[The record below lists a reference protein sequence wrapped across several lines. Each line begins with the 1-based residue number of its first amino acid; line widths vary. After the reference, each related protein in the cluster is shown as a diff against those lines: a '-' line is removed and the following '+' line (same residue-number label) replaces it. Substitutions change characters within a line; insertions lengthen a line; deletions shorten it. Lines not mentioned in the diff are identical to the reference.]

1 MGRVLNIVGASARA
15 AAFSA
20 RAAGFE
26 PSCADLFAD
35 VDLQA
40 VCATKRIEN
49 YPHDLASWLHRA
61 PRAPWIY
68 TGALEN
74 FPELV
79 DELARLRPLYGNG
92 GRALRSAR
100 DPLLW
105 SRALV
110 EFGIPAPRVSLSTA
124 ELPPDGSWIRKP
136 LRSANGQSV
145 APWTGQFAGSADEPG
160 DGRGWYYQERIGGVP
175 VAAVFV
181 AADGDA
187 AILGVSRQLLGGDS
201 RAALESVKVDGEEKT
216 AKPGASSG
224 RLAGALPL
232 DETPFR
238 YTGSIGPILISD
250 DEFRAFERIGK
261 VLAGACGLTGLFGVD
276 AVLNAQGVWPVEI
289 NPRYT
294 ASVEVLERASAL
306 RTRGRRPRRL
316 NSIEWHEAAC
326 LFRRLPAPLGQ
337 SEEATAGKLVYYA
350 PSEVRFS
357 SAAARWAAER
367 NLALTLPA
375 VADIP
380 AADTVIRRG
389 QPVLTLLADGPTQ
402 ARVCA
407 QLSQSVDALE
417 AALSVGKR

>member
-20 RAAGFE
+20 SAAGFE

-49 YPHDLASWLHRA
+49 YPNDLAGWLHSA
-61 PRAPWIY
+61 PKAPWIY

-74 FPELV
+74 YPDLV
-79 DELARLRPLYGNG
+79 DELARLRPLYGNC
-92 GRALRSAR
+92 GRALRCAR

-105 SRALV
+105 SSVLAEL
-110 EFGIPAPRVSLSTA
+110 GIPAPRISLSTA
-124 ELPPDGSWIRKP
+124 ELPTDGSWMRKP

-145 APWTGQFAGSADEPG
+145 SPWTGQFGGPADELV
-160 DGRGWYYQERIGGVP
+160 DRRGWYYQERIGGIP

-201 RAALESVKVDGEEKT
+201 RAAIESVKVDGEERT
-216 AKPGASSG
+216 AKPGACA
-224 RLAGALPL
+224 RRRIGALQL

-261 VLAGACGLTGLFGVD
+261 ALAAACGLTGLFGVD
-276 AVLNAQGVWPVEI
+276 AVLNAPGVWPVEV

-337 SEEATAGKLVYYA
+337 SGEVTAGKLVYYA
-350 PSEVRFS
+350 PGDVTFS
-357 SAAARWAAER
+357 SSAARWAAER

-380 AADTVIRRG
+380 AVGTVIRRSH
-389 QPVLTLLADGPTQ
+389 PVLTLLADGPT
-402 ARVCA
+402 AASVCTE
-407 QLSQSVDALE
+407 LSQAVEALE
-417 AALSVGKR
+417 AALSAGQR